1 MLRHDFGNTPR
12 IAHMAFTL
20 SGDDACQTTPPTP
33 VPDPYW
39 VAFSPSAA
47 QLIHLELN
55 GSGLPLDPS
64 WLEVLAGNKLKIS
77 SHEFS
82 NPIATA
88 YSGHQFGVW
97 AGQLGDGRAI
107 LLGDIADYELQL
119 KGAGKT
125 QYSRMGDGR
134 AVLRSSI
141 REFLCSEAMHAL
153 GIPTSRALSV
163 VGSNMPVRRETIET
177 AAVCARLA
185 PSFLRVGHFE
195 HYAATQNQARVKE
208 LADLLIKHH
217 YPDCLLSKDP
227 YLELF
232 KQICVRNAQLVA
244 QWQAVGFCHGV
255 LNSDNISAIGITLD
269 YGPFGFLDEFQIDH
283 ICNHS
288 DQGGRYAYH
297 RQPQIMHWN
306 MACLASAF
314 IPLLVSQYSE
324 DKAQD
329 LLRETLEIFPKS
341 YAAAWQSLFR
351 RKLGFALDQENDI
364 KLVERLLQAM
374 HDSRVDYTTLF
385 RGLSNIKKNSS
396 IEQIAM
402 RNEFVDRDSID
413 QWLKAYLLRLQA
425 EPDDDAVR
433 KLKMD
438 KVNPKYIL
446 RNHFAQEA
454 INKAQ
459 QHDFSEIKTL
469 LNILSLPFDEQSE
482 HERYALAPPKDLQK
496 VDVSCSS

>member
-1 MLRHDFGNTPR
+1 
-12 IAHMAFTL
+12 MAFTL
-20 SGDDACQTTPPTP
+20 SGDDACRTILPTP
-33 VPDPYW
+33 IPDPYW
-39 VAFSPSAA
+39 VAFSPSTA
-47 QLIHLELN
+47 QLIHLELDA
-55 GSGLPLDPS
+55 SGLPLDSS
-64 WLEVLAGNKLKIS
+64 WLEVLAGNQLKTS
-77 SHEFS
+77 SYVFS
-82 NPIATA
+82 NPVATA

-107 LLGDIADYELQL
+107 LLGEIAGQELQL

-125 QYSRMGDGR
+125 HYSRMGDGR

-163 VGSNMPVRRETIET
+163 VGSDMPVRRETIET

-195 HYAATQNQARVKE
+195 HYAASQNQVRVKE
-208 LADLLIKHH
+208 LADLLIQEH
-217 YPDCLLSKDP
+217 YPDCLSSKDP

-232 KQICVRNAQLVA
+232 KQICIRNAELVA

-288 DQGGRYAYH
+288 DQAGRYAYH

-314 IPLLVSQYSE
+314 IPLLENQYSE
-324 DKAQD
+324 EKAQD
-329 LLRETLEIFPKS
+329 ILRDALEIFPKS
-341 YAAAWQSLFR
+341 YASTWQSLFR
-351 RKLGFALDQENDI
+351 RKLGFAIDHENDI

-385 RGLSNIKKNSS
+385 RKLSDIKKKDSVD
-396 IEQIAM
+396 EIAL
-402 RNEFVDRDSID
+402 RGEFIDRVSID
-413 QWLKAYLLRLQA
+413 QWLSDYLLRLQM
-425 EPDDDAVR
+425 ELDDDATR
-433 KLKMD
+433 KIKMD
-438 KVNPKYIL
+438 GANPKFIL
-446 RNHFAQEA
+446 RNHLAQEA

-459 QHDFSEIKTL
+459 QHDYAEIKTL
-469 LNILSLPFDEQSE
+469 LNILSRPFDDQPE
-482 HERYALAPPKDLQK
+482 HEKYAIAPPKDLQK